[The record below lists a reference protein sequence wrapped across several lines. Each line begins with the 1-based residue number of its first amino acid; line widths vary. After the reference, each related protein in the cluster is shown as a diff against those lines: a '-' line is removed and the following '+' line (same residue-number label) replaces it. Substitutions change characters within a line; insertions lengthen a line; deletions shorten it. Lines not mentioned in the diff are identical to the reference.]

1 MGDEAVL
8 VFLRLFVNKSLEIL
22 QVMQHR
28 QVVFQALLRRREHDL
43 LQPVHTDLLALGEA
57 AEQHR
62 DLVRTYLRTFLYQPL
77 HPLDILRRRNGYMQ
91 MKIMQR
97 LLLLAADNLKIAMLG
112 MRIRDPRRIGCTLA
126 VGNEN
131 LIARAVP

>member
-8 VFLRLFVNKSLEIL
+8 VFLRLFANKSLEIL

-28 QVVFQALLRRREHDL
+28 QVVFQALLRRGEHDL
-43 LQPVHTDLLALGEA
+43 LQSVHTYLLALGEP

-62 DLVRTYLRTFLYQPL
+62 DLVRTYLRTFLHQPL
-77 HPLDILRRRNGYMQ
+77 YPLDILRRRNGYMQ

-97 LLLLAADNLKIAMLG
+97 FLLLAADDLKIAMFR
-112 MRIRDPRRIGCTLA
+112 MRIRDPRRIGRTLA
-126 VGNEN
+126 VGNQD